1 MENRPMD
8 ERIKTQFDALL
19 QKFKIFHIFMHKAPD
34 PDALAAALGIK
45 RIIQAC
51 VPDVQDIRMFGDAVE
66 RPQNKTMVTVLN
78 IIYQDVGDALEIYK
92 KNSDAVHSACKIFV
106 DCNGKS
112 GNSDYGI
119 IPDWIIDHHIDKTIS
134 DFEANVDLRPCGA
147 CSSILYDYFKTYSV
161 MLSHDVPTDASLATA
176 LVMGIMADTDSVK
189 RETMSEA
196 DWDALKYFQPISD
209 KDKLNQIV
217 KYEVPASYFELWKVA
232 CDNHKIVG
240 SLLVINLGY
249 VSSATRGGISY
260 IADMWEPYRGIDT
273 ILVYG
278 ICGKSIVVS
287 CRVKAGG
294 PVKANDL
301 VRGIFKVENGKA
313 GGHKEM
319 AGGEVELKWL
329 NPIQLKEENK
339 QKLLDVIMDFV
350 VAEAC
355 EITDTK

>member
-1 MENRPMD
+1 MD
-8 ERIKTQFDALL
+8 EKTKTQFDELL
-19 QKFKIFHIFMHKAPD
+19 TKFDTFHIFMHKAPD
-34 PDALAAALGIK
+34 PDAFASALALKRVIKALQPNVK
-45 RIIQAC
+45 
-51 VPDVQDIRMFGDAVE
+51 DIRLFGDAVE

-78 IIYQDVGDALEIYK
+78 IVYQDVAEALAMYK
-92 KNSDAVHSACKIFV
+92 ENSDTVQSSCKIFV

-112 GNSDYGI
+112 GNSNYGI

-134 DFEANVDLRPCGA
+134 DVEAGVDLRPYGA
-147 CSSILYDYFKTYSV
+147 CSSILCDYLQTYSV
-161 MLSHDVPTDASLATA
+161 TLSHDVPADAALATA
-176 LVMGIMADTDSVK
+176 LVMGIMADTQNVTRD
-189 RETMSEA
+189 TMTEA
-196 DWDALKYFQPISD
+196 DWDALKYFQPVSD
-209 KDKLNQIV
+209 KDKLNQIL

-249 VSSATRGGISY
+249 VTSATRGGISY

-273 ILVYG
+273 ILVFG

-294 PVKANDL
+294 TVKANDL
-301 VRGIFKVENGKA
+301 VRNVFKVENGKA

-319 AGGEVELKWL
+319 AGGNIELKWL
-329 NPIQLKEENK
+329 NPAQLKDENK
-339 QKLLDVIMDFV
+339 LKLLDVIMDFV
-350 VAEAC
+350 VTEAC